1 MAAAPDRDLLPTTL
15 RPLPRADRPLPGAD
29 RPLPGSY
36 HSVPT
41 AHRPVATT
49 NPRRRSG
56 PVRRRRAV
64 LLPLLAAL
72 GLATA
77 AAASAQPPT
86 EVVRPSADAGAPAV
100 GRTAASGAGSR
111 GAAAARVGEVPEGA
125 AAVGPAS
132 DGPGPA
138 DPRVPA
144 HRSPAAS
151 SYVWPT
157 GGPADVLRAFDAP
170 SAPWAPGHRGVDL
183 ELDLGSAVLAAA
195 DGVVVFAGTVVDRPV
210 VSIEHADG
218 IRTTYEPVRP
228 SVRPGQ
234 RVAAGEAIGHLEG
247 LHCLVLPPGGC
258 LHLGARTGPEA
269 YVDPLRL
276 LRADVVVR
284 LLPDGADAA
293 G

>member
-1 MAAAPDRDLLPTTL
+1 MPTV
-15 RPLPRADRPLPGAD
+15 RPGGRARALA
-29 RPLPGSY
+29 
-36 HSVPT
+36 
-41 AHRPVATT
+41 
-49 NPRRRSG
+49 RRH
-56 PVRRRRAV
+56 AV

-77 AAASAQPPT
+77 AAASAHPPAG
-86 EVVRPSADAGAPAV
+86 VARPSADAGAPAAE
-100 GRTAASGAGSR
+100 AASA
-111 GAAAARVGEVPEGA
+111 GAAPGE
-125 AAVGPAS
+125 
-132 DGPGPA
+132 
-138 DPRVPA
+138 R
-144 HRSPAAS
+144 PAAGPTRIGS
-151 SYVWPT
+151 ATSYVWPT
-157 GGPADVLRAFDAP
+157 GGPADVLRAFDEP

-183 ELDLGSAVLAAA
+183 KLDLGSEVLAAA

-234 RVAAGEAIGHLEG
+234 RVAAGEPVGRLDG

-258 LHLGARTGPEA
+258 LHLGARTGPQT

-276 LRADVVVR
+276 LGADVVIR
-284 LLPDGADAA
+284 LLPDGEDAA